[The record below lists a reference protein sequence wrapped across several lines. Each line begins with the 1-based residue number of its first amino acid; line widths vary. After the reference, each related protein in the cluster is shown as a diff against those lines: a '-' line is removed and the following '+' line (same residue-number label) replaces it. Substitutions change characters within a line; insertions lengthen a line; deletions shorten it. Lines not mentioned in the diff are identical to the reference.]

1 MPRRRLTQEKQF
13 DLVAEVSLVA
23 LQLTINLAI
32 ETLLLLIILRET
44 THESVNDA
52 VGKHFLFF
60 YLQTAMKKLK

>member
-32 ETLLLLIILRET
+32 ETLLLLVLLREA
-44 THESVNDA
+44 THESVNNA
-52 VGKHFLFF
+52 VGKHFF
-60 YLQTAMKKLK
+60 LQMAMKKLK